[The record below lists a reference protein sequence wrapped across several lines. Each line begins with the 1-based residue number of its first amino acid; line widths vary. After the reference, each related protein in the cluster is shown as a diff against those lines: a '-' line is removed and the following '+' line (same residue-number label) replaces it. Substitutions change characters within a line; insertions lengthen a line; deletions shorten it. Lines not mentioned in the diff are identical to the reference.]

1 MAGHESARYNLGYI
15 EYSSSGNT
23 ERAIKHWMISASAG
37 HRESMAVIRR
47 PFKRGLVQTDAYELM
62 LKAYNHSCEEM
73 RSKVREDAAYFKE
86 NGVRR
91 G

>member
-1 MAGHESARYNLGYI
+1 MAGHETARFNLGYI